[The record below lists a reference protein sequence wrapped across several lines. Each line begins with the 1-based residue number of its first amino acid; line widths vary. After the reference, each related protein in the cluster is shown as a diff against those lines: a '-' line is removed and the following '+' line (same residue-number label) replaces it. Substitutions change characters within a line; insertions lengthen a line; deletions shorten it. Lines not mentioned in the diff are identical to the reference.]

1 MLPLCVQ
8 LGTRVFVGRLAVHS
22 HRSILQIKYGSPF
35 ILSKMN
41 GAVKVSN
48 YALNTHPVD

>member
-48 YALNTHPVD
+48 YALNRHPTD